1 MKLTMSSIPSF
12 ILEKMKS
19 STSKFGFYANIELE
33 RRFALKLVNDF
44 DNQILQIIKK
54 KRVMIIHQMEWRY
67 DFFNISFLNN
77 AMSLLLYALYEGCI
91 PVISINNG
99 TEYLKWE
106 QFFVQPSQILLGG
119 EIDNSFERIECD
131 RKWGYYTP
139 SMKLAFDLEGQ
150 DFYIWRELYKKL
162 IIFNEETSRYIG
174 EEITEK
180 GNLNNTVGVLLRGT
194 DYVSLKP
201 KGHPIQPTVSETL
214 DAVNTYINQYG
225 YEKIYVATEEKKLL
239 DAVISQFGE
248 EKILTNRRRYF
259 DSYYELKK
267 DSVIGEVHFDRDN
280 DNYYKGL
287 EYLSSLNILA
297 KCNGLVAG
305 NCGGTYYSLLIPNTF
320 EHIYIFNKGLY

>member
-1 MKLTMSSIPSF
+1 
-12 ILEKMKS
+12 
-19 STSKFGFYANIELE
+19 
-33 RRFALKLVNDF
+33 
-44 DNQILQIIKK
+44 
-54 KRVMIIHQMEWRY
+54 
-67 DFFNISFLNN
+67 
-77 AMSLLLYALYEGCI
+77 
-91 PVISINNG
+91 
-99 TEYLKWE
+99 
-106 QFFVQPSQILLGG
+106 
-119 EIDNSFERIECD
+119 
-131 RKWGYYTP
+131 
-139 SMKLAFDLEGQ
+139 MKLAFDLEGQ

-162 IIFNEETSRYIG
+162 IVFNEETSRYID

-201 KGHPIQPTVSETL
+201 KGHPVQPTVSETL

-248 EKILTNRRRYF
+248 ERILTNKRRYF
-259 DSYYELKK
+259 DSYYALKK

-305 NCGGTYYSLLIPNTF
+305 NCGGTYYSLLIPNAF
-320 EHIYIFNKGLY
+320 EHIYIFNKAQFLN